1 LEGKPMISKAPFV
14 FRVPR
19 DQRGAVLFVALVFLI
34 LLTLLALTATS
45 TSILQEKMTGGMRNR
60 QLSLSGAE
68 SVLRGAEASLWQL
81 SYVGSQPLP
90 PCIDASA
97 SVNCVYRPL
106 PSGLLMDNVQRFR
119 SEKEWEPATP
129 LSGWFTYAY
138 AMTGLSGSAE
148 TAALGEEPRLI
159 IEDMGPAV
167 PPGAGQQLGT
177 RDRELTSL
185 VGRHEWYRITAR
197 SVGGSDA
204 VVRVAESVY
213 SAIDLTNTGF
223 NAPPGGP

>member
-1 LEGKPMISKAPFV
+1 MISKAPFV

-19 DQRGAVLFVALVFLI
+19 DQRGAVLFVALIFLI

-138 AMTGLSGSAE
+138 A
-148 TAALGEEPRLI
+148 I

>member
-1 LEGKPMISKAPFV
+1 M
-14 FRVPR
+14 
-19 DQRGAVLFVALVFLI
+19 FVALIFLI

-60 QLSLSGAE
+60 QMSLVGAE
-68 SVLRGAEASLWQL
+68 SVLRGGEASLWKL
-81 SYVGSQPLP
+81 SYLGSQPLP
-90 PCIDASA
+90 PCVDASA
-97 SVNCVYRPL
+97 TVFCAYRPQ
-106 PSGLLMDNVQRFR
+106 PSGLLMDEVQRFR
-119 SEKEWEPATP
+119 SEKEWDPVTP
-129 LSGWFTYAY
+129 LAGWFDYGHP
-138 AMTGLSGSAE
+138 MTGLTGDAVSAE
-148 TAALGEEPRLI
+148 LDAQPRFM

-197 SVGGSDA
+197 STGGTDA

-213 SAIDLTNTGF
+213 TAMDLTNTGF
-223 NAPPGGP
+223 NTPAGP

>member
-1 LEGKPMISKAPFV
+1 MNPKPSSGPCFS
-14 FRVPR
+14 R
-19 DQRGAVLFVALVFLI
+19 DQRGAVLFVALIFLI

-60 QLSLSGAE
+60 QISLVGAE
-68 SVLRGAEASLWQL
+68 SVLRGGEASLWKL
-81 SYVGSQPLP
+81 SYLGSQPLP

-97 SVNCVYRPL
+97 AVFCAYRPQ
-106 PSGLLMDNVQRFR
+106 PSGLLLESVQRFR
-119 SEKEWEPATP
+119 SEKEWDPPTP
-129 LSGWFTYAY
+129 LSGWFAY
-138 AMTGLSGSAE
+138 IHPMTGFTGDEVSAE
-148 TAALGEEPRLI
+148 LDAQPRFI

-185 VGRHEWYRITAR
+185 VGRQEWYRITAR
-197 SVGGSDA
+197 STGGTDA

-213 SAIDLTNTGF
+213 TAMDLTNTGF
-223 NAPPGGP
+223 NTPAGP

>member
-1 LEGKPMISKAPFV
+1 MTSISPFV
-14 FRVPR
+14 FHVPR
-19 DQRGAVLFVALVFLI
+19 DQRGAVLFVALIFLI

-81 SYVGSQPLP
+81 SYVGTQPLP
-90 PCIDASA
+90 PCIDDGGT
-97 SVNCVYRPL
+97 VNCVYRPK
-106 PSGLLMDNVQRFR
+106 PSGVLMDNVQRFR
-119 SEKEWEPATP
+119 SEKEWEPSTP
-129 LSGWFTYAY
+129 LTGWFTYAY
-138 AMTGLSGSAE
+138 PMTGLTGSSVTAE
-148 TAALGEEPRLI
+148 LGDEPRFI

-177 RDRELTSL
+177 RDRELTSS
-185 VGRHEWYRITAR
+185 VGRQEWYRITAR
-197 SVGGSDA
+197 STGGSDS

-223 NAPPGGP
+223 NAPAGP